1 MSIFV
6 VRHADREL
14 GDFPSPE
21 VPMSDQPISAA
32 GRKRAERLL
41 EFFKDI
47 EIATI
52 RASKYVRTEQTIK
65 PLAESKGLPVARDP
79 RLNEINVGEAA
90 KLSDEELQAGFPEF
104 WKLYK
109 ERRQDFRFP
118 RGESGEEAAARVYEA
133 FLELDPGA
141 NHIMVAHDGIIRT
154 LVCKVLGL
162 PPHMRHLFRIDFCSI
177 TVFDRSAEFGC
188 WTMTRMNG

>member
-21 VPMSDQPISAA
+21 VPMSDQPISAV

-90 KLSDEELQAGFPEF
+90 KLSDEELRAGFPEF

-109 ERRQDFRFP
+109 ERRQ
-118 RGESGEEAAARVYEA
+118 ARVYEA

-162 PPHMRHLFRIDFCSI
+162 PPHMRHLFRIVFCSI